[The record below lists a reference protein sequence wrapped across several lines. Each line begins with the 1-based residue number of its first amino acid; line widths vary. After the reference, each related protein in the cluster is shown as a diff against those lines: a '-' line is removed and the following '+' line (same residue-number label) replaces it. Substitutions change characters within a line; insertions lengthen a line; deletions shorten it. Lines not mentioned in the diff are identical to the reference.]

1 MDFEDIDIAEL
12 ETEATKGLCQ
22 EAAKAE
28 EARAVL
34 EHGPIPKDKV
44 TQVVITSIPIPNEF
58 GIPVESLPKTENIK
72 ERSMKNPAK
81 KITRFYYNYCI
92 CGHSAQNKPSMMT
105 HTRKC
110 LNIKLVCALCN
121 KEYDSA
127 DYAERHIKDAHDGQC
142 SSKTSSKS
150 DVTMSTK

>member
-28 EARAVL
+28 EASTVL
-34 EHGPIPKDKV
+34 EQGLIPKDKV
-44 TQVVITSIPIPNEF
+44 TRVAITSFPIPNEF
-58 GIPVESLPKTENIK
+58 EIPVESFPETENIK
-72 ERSMKNPAK
+72 EISTKNPAK
-81 KITRFYYNYCI
+81 KLTRFYYNSCI
-92 CGHSAQNKPSMMT
+92 YGHSTQNKPSMMT

-110 LNIKLVCALCN
+110 LNIKLVCAVCN

-127 DYAERHIKDAHDGQC
+127 DYAERHIKDAYEGQC
-142 SSKTSSKS
+142 SSETSSKS
-150 DVTMSTK
+150 DVTMTTE